1 MKRFITLILLFLLQP
16 LAFILGS
23 DQPNIIFMLSDDQ
36 GWTETSVPMHPDIPN
51 SKSEVVQTP
60 NLLKLAQQGMRFSQ
74 GYSPASVC
82 APTRLSLQNG
92 KSPGQNHWT
101 KANRPYTAADGFKL
115 IPPLNIRNISND
127 EFTIGELLQEAGYAT
142 AHYGKWHIN
151 GGGPEAHG
159 YDESDGETGNEHA
172 APHKG
177 DNPVD
182 IFGMGKRAAAFME
195 KNVKAKMPFFIQ
207 LSYNA
212 LHYPENARP
221 DTVAKYRKLMR
232 DGNEKAIGRAALGEN
247 LDEGIGLLM
256 DKVDE
261 LGIADNTYV
270 VYMSDNG
277 AGGGGRNPL
286 SGGKGDVREG
296 GIRVPLF
303 IRGPGIEAN
312 SWSHQAVVGY
322 DFYNTFA
329 EWAGYK
335 KPLPQNIEGGSITH
349 LLAGEDKPVSRSRE
363 GLVFHFPHYQGD
375 TPHST
380 LIKGDYKLIHFY
392 ETEESQLYNLAKDL
406 KESRNLAKA
415 KPELATAMESE
426 LFSHLKAIGAD
437 LPEINP
443 NYDPNNPPQV
453 RRGGGGGRRDRE
465 ALGGGG
471 NRGNREGPGGG
482 RQNRDRQIREN
493 R

>member
-1 MKRFITLILLFLLQP
+1 MKKLHTLIFLFLLQP
-16 LAFILGS
+16 LAFSFGANK
-23 DQPNIIFMLSDDQ
+23 PNIIFMLSDDQ
-36 GWTETSVPMHPDIPN
+36 GWTETSVQMHPDIPN
-51 SKSEVVQTP
+51 SKSPVVETP
-60 NLLKLAQQGMRFSQ
+60 NLLKLAKQGMRFSQ
-74 GYSPASVC
+74 AYSPAPVC
-82 APTRLSLQNG
+82 SPTRLSLQNG

-101 KANRPYTAADGFKL
+101 KASRPVTAADGFKL
-115 IPPLNIRNISND
+115 IPPPNIRNISDD
-127 EFTIGELLQEAGYAT
+127 EFTIGELLQQAGYAT

-151 GGGPEAHG
+151 GGGPEVYG
-159 YDESDGETGNEHA
+159 YDESDGETENADA

-195 KNVKAKMPFFIQ
+195 KSIQDDKPFFIQ

-212 LHYPENARP
+212 LHYPENAKP
-221 DTVAKYRKLMR
+221 ATVAKYRKLISN
-232 DGNEKAIGRAALGEN
+232 GNERSIGRAAIGEN

-256 DKVDE
+256 AKVDE

-277 AGGGGRNPL
+277 GGGGGARNPL

-303 IRGPGIEAN
+303 IRGPGIEAD

-335 KPLPQNIEGGSITH
+335 KPLPKNIEGGSITH
-349 LLAGEDKPVSRSRE
+349 LLAGKDKPVSRSRE

-380 LIKGDYKLIHFY
+380 LIKGDFKLLHFY
-392 ETEESQLYNLAKDL
+392 ETEDSQLYNLADDL
-406 KESRNLAKA
+406 RESRNLAKA
-415 KPELATAMESE
+415 QPELAAAMETE
-426 LFSHLKAIGAD
+426 LMSRLKAIGAE
-437 LPEINP
+437 LPTVNP
-443 NYDPNNPPQV
+443 NYDPNNPPQI
-453 RRGGGGGRRDRE
+453 RRGGGGRDRE
-465 ALGGGG
+465 ARGNRGGGQG
-471 NRGNREGPGGG
+471 GNREGRGGG
-482 RQNRDRQIREN
+482 QNRDRQN
-493 R
+493 RN

>member
-1 MKRFITLILLFLLQP
+1 
-16 LAFILGS
+16 
-23 DQPNIIFMLSDDQ
+23 MLSDDQ

-101 KANRPYTAADGFKL
+101 KASRPYTASDGFKL
-115 IPPLNIRNISND
+115 IPPSNIRNISED

-142 AHYGKWHIN
+142 AHYGKWHLN

-195 KNVKAKMPFFIQ
+195 KHVNANKPFFIQ

-232 DGNEKAIGRAALGEN
+232 NGNDRSVGRAALGEN
-247 LDEGIGLLM
+247 LDEGIGILM
-256 DKVDE
+256 DKVDK

-277 AGGGGRNPL
+277 AGGGGGDRNPL

-329 EWAGYK
+329 EWAGYQ
-335 KPLPQNIEGGSITH
+335 KPLPKNIEGGSITH
-349 LLAGEDKPVSRSRE
+349 LLAGEANQLLARE
-363 GLVFHFPHYQGD
+363 
-375 TPHST
+375 
-380 LIKGDYKLIHFY
+380 
-392 ETEESQLYNLAKDL
+392 KDL
-406 KESRNLAKA
+406 SFTSPTTRAI
-415 KPELATAMESE
+415 PRTPPS
-426 LFSHLKAIGAD
+426 LKAIT
-437 LPEINP
+437 NFFTFTK
-443 NYDPNNPPQV
+443 
-453 RRGGGGGRRDRE
+453 RRTTNSTTSQKTSKK
-465 ALGGGG
+465 AATW
-471 NRGNREGPGGG
+471 PSHSPT
-482 RQNRDRQIREN
+482 
-493 R
+493 

>member
-1 MKRFITLILLFLLQP
+1 MKKIISTVLLLFLHP
-16 LAFILGS
+16 LAFCLLAS
-23 DQPNIIFMLSDDQ
+23 DKPNIIFMLSDDQ
-36 GWTETSVPMHPDIPN
+36 GWNETSVQMHPDIPN

-60 NLLKLAQQGMRFSQ
+60 NLLKLAEQGMRFSQ

-101 KANRPYTAADGFKL
+101 KASRPYTAADGFKL
-115 IPPLNIRNISND
+115 IPPPNIRNITND

-151 GGGPEAHG
+151 GGGPEVHG

-195 KNVKAKMPFFIQ
+195 KSTAAEKPFFIQ

-221 DTVAKYRKLMR
+221 NTVEKYSKLMR
-232 DGNEKAIGRAALGEN
+232 NGNARSIGRAALGEN

-256 DKVDE
+256 AKVDE

-277 AGGGGRNPL
+277 AGGGGGGRNPL

-303 IRGPGIEAN
+303 IRGPGIESN

-335 KPLPQNIEGGSITH
+335 KPLPKNIEGGSITH
-349 LLAGEDKPVSRSRE
+349 LLAGENKPVTRSRE

-380 LIKGDYKLIHFY
+380 LIKGDYKLLHFY
-392 ETEESQLYNLAKDL
+392 ETEDSQLYNLAADLRESKDL
-406 KESRNLAKA
+406 SKL
-415 KPELATAMESE
+415 KPELAAAMESE
-426 LFSHLKAIGAD
+426 LFSRLKAIGAD
-437 LPEINP
+437 LPEVNP
-443 NYDPNNPPQV
+443 NYDPNNPPQI
-453 RRGGGGGRRDRE
+453 RRGGGGGRNRE
-465 ALGGGG
+465 ARGNRGGDQGG
-471 NRGNREGPGGG
+471 NRGDRQDRNN
-482 RQNRDRQIREN
+482 RQNQR
-493 R
+493 

>member
-1 MKRFITLILLFLLQP
+1 MKTVFISLILSALTLS
-16 LAFILGS
+16 ATS
-23 DQPNIIFMLSDDQ
+23 KPNIIFMLSDDQ
-36 GWTETSVPMHPDIPN
+36 GWTETSVQMHPDIPN
-51 SKSEVVQTP
+51 SKSAVVETP
-60 NLLKLAQQGMRFSQ
+60 NLLKLAKQGMRFSQ

-101 KANRPYTAADGFKL
+101 KASRPYTAADGFKL
-115 IPPLNIRNISND
+115 IPPPNIRNITDD
-127 EFTIGELLQEAGYAT
+127 EFTIGELLQEVGYAT
-142 AHYGKWHIN
+142 AHYGKWHVN
-151 GGGPEAHG
+151 GGGPEVHG

-182 IFGMGKRAAAFME
+182 IFGMGKRAAEFME
-195 KNVKAKMPFFIQ
+195 KSIEADKPFFIQ

-221 DTVAKYRKLMR
+221 DTFAKYRKLMPN
-232 DGNEKAIGRAALGEN
+232 GNERSIGRAAIGEN

-256 DKVDE
+256 AKVDE

-270 VYMSDNG
+270 IYMSDNG
-277 AGGGGRNPL
+277 GNVRGGPL

-303 IRGPGIEAN
+303 IRGPRIESN
-312 SWSHQAVVGY
+312 SWSHEAVVGY

-335 KPLPQNIEGGSITH
+335 KPLPKNIEGGSITH
-349 LLAGEDKPVSRSRE
+349 LLAGSDKPVTRSRE

-380 LIKGDYKLIHFY
+380 LIKGDHKLLHFY
-392 ETEESQLYNLAKDL
+392 ETNTSQLYNLAKDL
-406 KESRNLAKA
+406 RESKDLSKSQ
-415 KPELATAMESE
+415 PELASSMESE
-426 LFSHLKAIGAD
+426 LFSRLKAIGAD
-437 LPEINP
+437 LPEVNP
-443 NYDPNNPPQV
+443 NYDPNNPPQI
-453 RRGGGGGRRDRE
+453 RRGGGGGQRNRE
-465 ALGGGG
+465 A
-471 NRGNREGPGGG
+471 
-482 RQNRDRQIREN
+482 REN
-493 R
+493 RKGGQNRN